1 VYDTSVTLNN
11 LGRFKCE
18 DSYYYLGSYTT
29 VTNGYMKK
37 RHSYAPD
44 KKVNGGSIS
53 VNQCAYYY
61 EYKYWS
67 SVANSRTRVSELL
80 RYRAVNASMV
90 GLRRSVYDCNDAISR
105 RQGDGERSVPSSP
118 VN

>member
-67 SVANSRTRVSELL
+67 SVANSRTRVYALL
-80 RYRAVNASMV
+80 RHRAADTLCAPRSCTAAYSV
-90 GLRRSVYDCNDAISR
+90 GATLRFYGGAAQVRIR
-105 RQGDGERSVPSSP
+105 L
-118 VN
+118 

>member
-29 VTNGYMKK
+29 VNNGYMKK

-44 KKVNGGSIS
+44 KKVTGGSIS
-53 VNQCAYYY
+53 VNQCAYYD

-67 SVANSRTRVSELL
+67 SVANSRTRVYALL
-80 RYRAVNASMV
+80 RLRATYTVCAPRSCAANNSV
-90 GLRRSVYDCNDAISR
+90 GNTNRNNGGAAQVRIRL
-105 RQGDGERSVPSSP
+105 
-118 VN
+118 